1 MWSILVDFIKDLNT
15 KNKKLEVEANQIH
28 TKLFTFMERQSW
40 RVQLYDN
47 IHNLWSDRYSEL
59 VAELMA
65 EGEDSSDSKEIQRAS
80 LGGGISQRA
89 LIRNANIIRIY
100 LRLQRVNFKEEFQ
113 RDMFDI
119 YEYENWAM
127 HISKEELELC
137 EWINKYMKDLE
148 EIFVPCHELFLE
160 SFEKNSESDKSITV
174 SQFISYLA
182 IIKGGQEY
190 SAQLFYQDL
199 TEQITSFLEK
209 IDKKAKASPRLVEV
223 YNDTK
228 NDMLAHLQRVKE
240 RDRMENKK
248 IAES

>member
-1 MWSILVDFIKDLNT
+1 MWSILVDFIKDFNT

-59 VAELMA
+59 VAELIA
-65 EGEDSSDSKEIQRAS
+65 EGEDSSNSSEIRQRAS
-80 LGGGISQRA
+80 LGGEISQRA
-89 LIRNANIIRIY
+89 LIHNANIIRIY

-127 HISKEELELC
+127 HLSKEELELC
-137 EWINKYMKDLE
+137 KWIHKYMKDLE
-148 EIFVPCHELFLE
+148 EIFVPCHDLFLE
-160 SFEKNSESDKSITV
+160 SFEENSESDKKITV
-174 SQFISYLA
+174 SHFISYLGL
-182 IIKGGQEY
+182 IKGGQEY

-209 IDKKAKASPRLVEV
+209 IDKKANASPKLVEV
-223 YNDTK
+223 YNNTK
-228 NDMLAHLQRVKE
+228 NDMMAHLQRVKE
-240 RDRMENKK
+240 RDRKENK
-248 IAES
+248 